1 MECIICLTDGSEP
14 LQENQTCPC
23 NYKRHN
29 TCWVDYVHSV
39 AVVKC
44 PMCRH
49 VLSQPLPPTRKPR
62 IPTVVSTNPIH
73 TQRDVG
79 ESISY
84 HQFVEIVRAA
94 TEAHERQEQEQQR
107 QREEQVENRKMKKAG
122 AILLVAAIACIVIL
136 IVFKVL

>member
-23 NYKRHN
+23 KYKRHN

-49 VLSQPLPPTRKPR
+49 VLSQPRKPR

-73 TQRDVG
+73 NQREVG
-79 ESISY
+79 ETISY
-84 HQFVEIVRAA
+84 QQFVEIIQAA
-94 TEAHERQEQEQQR
+94 TEVHERQEQEQQR
-107 QREEQVENRKMKKAG
+107 QQEEQVERRKMKRAG
-122 AILLVAAIACIVIL
+122 AILLVAAIACIVVLIL
-136 IVFKVL
+136 FKVL